1 MPILRN
7 LPAKDG
13 NTGKISGND
22 LIKVIDIE

>member
-22 LIKVIDIE
+22 SNKVIEIE